1 MSDHNFTEST
11 RPFIDPCWPR
21 ETSDLLPLFGVC
33 PECGKH
39 DVEISACPGL
49 ALFGP
54 HAMSDLSPE
63 CASKRKSANHSGFMG
78 SRPRYG
84 NSRQLRFIE
93 KWFPGERLTVGIVK
107 MSFLQKLA
115 YTSEIFTK
123 ERRIRQLVHVL
134 VRCPQTKFPG
144 RDKCRQDC
152 RFKIMHIV
160 RPS

>member
-1 MSDHNFTEST
+1 MPERLGRSTTSENADLVAGRNLTFRPEWDRAKMSLG
-11 RPFIDPCWPR
+11 
-21 ETSDLLPLFGVC
+21 ETNNLN
-33 PECGKH
+33 
-39 DVEISACPGL
+39 SASLMRGL
-49 ALFGP
+49 VWFN
-54 HAMSDLSPE
+54 S
-63 CASKRKSANHSGFMG
+63 
-78 SRPRYG
+78 YG